1 MSTAKEII
9 KNVGKTLNKHWPKIA
24 TAFGGILLVTGG
36 YLLGTEIPKFK
47 KELEDKKAETGEEID
62 GVEKGKIAAKHFAAP
77 ASALIGGTLFLVA
90 SAVENDKRIAKLGTA
105 ACAISE
111 MASKN
116 IADYVDAAKDVV
128 GEEKAKE
135 IDDKV
140 VEKKLKEAPK
150 PDVIPE
156 FVPEEGKYWCYDLT
170 FDGLEGKPFLTTKNT
185 LDAAVNDINR
195 RLNAGDE
202 VTLNEAYELIGHG
215 LTGIGEAYGWRFDD
229 CFKSS
234 DQASFDISTT
244 IMDGKPVYT
253 IRPNAKLIDPG
264 VFGYVEI

>member
-9 KNVGKTLNKHWPKIA
+9 KNIGKGLNKHWPKIA
-24 TAFGGILLVTGG
+24 TAFGGVLLVTGG

-47 KELEDKKAETGEEID
+47 KELEDKQAVAEKEID
-62 GVEKGKIAAKHFAAP
+62 GMEKGKIAAKHFIAP

-90 SAVENDKRIAKLGTA
+90 SAVENDKRIARLGTA

-135 IDDKV
+135 IDQKA
-140 VEKKLKEAPK
+140 VEKKLEKVTK
-150 PDVIPE
+150 PDALPE
-156 FVPEEGKYWCYDLT
+156 FIPEEGKYWCYDLV
-170 FDGLEGKPFLTTKNT
+170 FDGLEGKPFLTTKNA
-185 LDAAVNDINR
+185 LDAAVNEINR
-195 RLNAGDE
+195 RLNGCDE

-215 LTGIGEAYGWRFDD
+215 LTGIGESYGWKFDD
-229 CFKSS
+229 CFRSS
-234 DQASFDISTT
+234 DQASFDVGTT

-264 VFGYVEI
+264 AFGYVEI